1 VRIDNTFDVSLP
13 PEDTWALLQD
23 LALIA
28 SCWPGAHLD
37 GVVDGEYRGGLSAE
51 IGPVNVRYTGTAR
64 FTERDE
70 VDRRAVI
77 QARGREERGRGAA
90 SATIT
95 AVLSPAGG
103 ATRVDVSTEM
113 TMNGPAARCGRSL
126 LAEVSAG
133 LVRDFARCLEAT
145 ITEDGG
151 SSEPVDFRRARSE
164 PEVNGDGEVG
174 GAVRTEERGSLRPG
188 DEGRRCSEGGMG
200 RRAGAPGGAAN
211 STVGARRTVA
221 WPPLR
226 RAVTPAAAAI
236 GGFLL
241 GRALGRRSARRV

>member
-1 VRIDNTFDVSLP
+1 MRIDNTFDVSLP
-13 PEDTWALLQD
+13 PKDAWALLQD
-23 LALIA
+23 MALVA

-51 IGPVNVRYTGTAR
+51 IGPVSLRYTGTAR

-77 QARGREERGRGAA
+77 QARGREEGGRGAA

-103 ATRVDVSTEM
+103 GTKVDVSTEM
-113 TMNGPAARCGRSL
+113 TMNGPAAQCGRSL
-126 LAEVSAG
+126 LTEVSAG
-133 LVRDFARCLEAT
+133 LVREFARCLEAT
-145 ITEDGG
+145 ITQDREAGAGADARSGHAG
-151 SSEPVDFRRARSE
+151 VSSEPVVFRRAGSA
-164 PEVNGDGEVG
+164 G
-174 GAVRTEERGSLRPG
+174 RT
-188 DEGRRCSEGGMG
+188 
-200 RRAGAPGGAAN
+200 AI
-211 STVGARRTVA
+211 

-226 RAVTPAAAAI
+226 KATTPAAAAI
-236 GGFLL
+236 LGFLL